1 MTEVQGNFEAPVT
14 TLESGHAFEAA
25 DVLADA
31 EVPMGSY
38 RFPGLTEALDTIM
51 VQVDAQGQITVL
63 VNEGVEF
70 GGKGDG
76 KKDRKPQEKV
86 DGAQKGKKGG
96 GNETKDPFHRVPKG
110 TPTRTG
116 GRV

>member
-1 MTEVQGNFEAPVT
+1 MTEAQENFEAPVT

-38 RFPGLTEALDTIM
+38 RFPGLTEAVGTMM
-51 VQVDAQGQITVL
+51 VQVDAQGQIEVI

-76 KKDRKPQEKV
+76 KKDR
-86 DGAQKGKKGG
+86 
-96 GNETKDPFHRVPKG
+96 PKG
-110 TPTRTG
+110 TKIGSSKGAYNENGTRRNG
-116 GRV
+116 GGKKK